1 MTSGDPI
8 VEVIGKDSFGWLS
21 REFNKETTLS
31 DLPYEILDR
40 ISPVDMTIRD
50 YASDR
55 KAITA
60 IAVITFAYR
69 MANKT
74 QKASSGSK
82 DILLL
87 KVLAKNEKSKGKEKT
102 HVRHRLWD
110 APLFS
115 LITGHVGERIRATRT
130 MDSRNSLGL

>member
-1 MTSGDPI
+1 MTSEDPI
-8 VEVIGKDSFGWLS
+8 VELIGKTSFDWLS
-21 REFNKETTLS
+21 RKFNKATTLS

-40 ISPVDMTIRD
+40 ISSVDMTIRD

-74 QKASSGSK
+74 QQASSGSK

-87 KVLAKNEKSKGKEKT
+87 KVLAKNEKSKREEEA

-110 APLFS
+110 APLFA
-115 LITGHVGERIRATRT
+115 LITGDVGERIRAMRT
-130 MDSRNSLGL
+130 MNSPI